1 MWISDAAYV
10 FVTPDGG
17 HTWSQTTKLVASD
30 GATTM
35 TFGTSVSISSR
46 GIAVG
51 SSGDDDQG
59 TDTG

>member
-1 MWISDAAYV
+1 
-10 FVTPDGG
+10 
-17 HTWSQTTKLVASD
+17 
-30 GATTM
+30 M